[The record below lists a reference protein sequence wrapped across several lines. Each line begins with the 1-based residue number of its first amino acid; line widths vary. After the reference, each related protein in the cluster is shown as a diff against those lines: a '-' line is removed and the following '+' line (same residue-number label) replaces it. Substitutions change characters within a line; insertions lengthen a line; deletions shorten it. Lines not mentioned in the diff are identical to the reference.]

1 MYVLERSAN
10 LLWYKVYRIQYT
22 HFGGCLGILI
32 DY

>member
-22 HFGGCLGILI
+22 HFGGAVWVF
-32 DY
+32 